1 MSMPPT
7 VGPNVALVLQ
17 RLDLIERKIDW
28 LAERVTWL
36 TYSSATPMQE
46 SSDSPATT
54 RSSSPA
60 VASNIAADGA
70 DEHHAGSSPTSAT
83 SHPETTPP
91 AISPQTRSASE
102 HSWQRLNESPVQA
115 PVDEA
120 LPADQDTYPTKPPTS
135 DTPRASQPEMPRAQ
149 HYQAPAP
156 VDPARSFAAQA
167 SSTPVQHAPAADST
181 PHMQGASQVGPGEFV
196 QAHGA
201 EAEAVPGWA
210 QRAMQEGNLGRYLL
224 SGAAAVLVLSAGV
237 SLLALVWDYIPNPVK
252 ILGLALI
259 AVTMTASGAR
269 LGVSHPRHRV
279 AAATITGT
287 GGGLGFVAIVGAVLL
302 GGMLSPEPAL
312 ALMACWGLV
321 LLAVSHMTRVLF
333 TAVVSTLDALVTI
346 GLAVSHVARQP
357 QAALITWLMIGI
369 YVTVLALTC
378 VVLSRHTE
386 RMRLAAWYPVT
397 SMVATATAL
406 IAAPIRSMLRVST
419 IGGTSVILILCVLL
433 VSQTMHAS
441 TRLWSIGIKTSGW
454 DWGPTAVILML
465 EFGNLITEQTSL
477 HLAHSVVVITFLLEL
492 LLLAAAALATLPPY
506 CPTDWRSTM
515 ALGHEVAFFPL
526 ALIGM
531 TIIGDPRVHLFV
543 VVAALLC
550 LLPAILNARAEP
562 APILALLGT
571 VPILMAPGS
580 VHSRGDVWSLII
592 SVVISVLMVV
602 VAEGL
607 GDRVTHS
614 SPPPASY
621 AALSHVQARALA
633 LRAAL
638 ATVAFNIAVVVP
650 FLGSGLVE
658 GFRGPWAGLR
668 MVPGLV
674 TIALIALGAFSSGA
688 TPLRVLSGQC
698 RGARYRVGPHGEALP
713 DPTGRQTG
721 APAPSWIISG
731 MVAVLALMTL
741 SWAEA
746 TSKTIWT
753 LLLVAVALGLGAS
766 ATWLLLPWRR
776 SAEVC
781 LSLAIGNSLLMWF
794 SVMVATEVGPGSVLM
809 SVLVLLTGGACIV
822 LGFRTRLTI
831 LRHYGLTLVL
841 LSVLKLAVVDVASQ
855 NSIIRVISLAAAGV
869 VCFVLSLLYNRFAQE
884 QRRESNQAPM
894 GPGSI

>member
-36 TYSSATPMQE
+36 TYSSTAPAQE
-46 SSDSPATT
+46 SSESPATV
-54 RSSSPA
+54 RSDSP
-60 VASNIAADGA
+60 SQT
-70 DEHHAGSSPTSAT
+70 EK
-83 SHPETTPP
+83 TPP
-91 AISPQTRSASE
+91 SITPAARTASE
-102 HSWQRLNESPVQA
+102 SSWERLNETTDQTT
-115 PVDEA
+115 VDEP
-120 LPADQDTYPTKPPTS
+120 LPAEQDAHPAT
-135 DTPRASQPEMPRAQ
+135 TPSADASRTSQPEMPRAQ
-149 HYQAPAP
+149 LYQAPAP

-279 AAATITGT
+279 AAAKITGT

-333 TAVVSTLDALVTI
+333 TAVVSTLGALVTI
-346 GLAVSHVARQP
+346 GFAVSHVARQP

-419 IGGTSVILILCVLL
+419 
-433 VSQTMHAS
+433 
-441 TRLWSIGIKTSGW
+441 
-454 DWGPTAVILML
+454 
-465 EFGNLITEQTSL
+465 
-477 HLAHSVVVITFLLEL
+477 
-492 LLLAAAALATLPPY
+492 
-506 CPTDWRSTM
+506 
-515 ALGHEVAFFPL
+515 
-526 ALIGM
+526 
-531 TIIGDPRVHLFV
+531 IGDPRVHLFV

-674 TIALIALGAFSSGA
+674 TIALIALGAVSSGA

-776 SAEVC
+776 HAEVC